1 MTMTAK
7 QAAQELG
14 LSARKLYELAASG
27 KLACYRFDG
36 AVRFDRA
43 DLETYKTSCRLPAI
57 TQANGS
63 TNLIVS
69 LPGTAH
75 ELTAYFR
82 QAGRKSKRTSS
93 TGLKRPACS
102 PLQLV
107 SQSPNHL

>member
-1 MTMTAK
+1 MTLTAK
-7 QAAQELG
+7 EAAHVLG

-43 DLETYKTSCRLPAI
+43 DLETYKTSCRLPAT

-63 TNLIVS
+63 ISLTAS

-75 ELTAYFR
+75 ALTAYFR
-82 QAGRKSKRTSS
+82 QAGQKSKRTNSTALKQPGSS
-93 TGLKRPACS
+93 RL
-102 PLQLV
+102 LLV
-107 SQSPNHL
+107 SQSPNR